1 MRLRPGLTDRALIG
15 SVAYPDLRDHSAG
28 LVVVERLLEG
38 ETPAS
43 VVVEDLSFNPIAVVQ
58 RLQDEPP
65 GDFFVRAIF
74 LGSVPREGLRLPGA
88 ITAYRWDGELP
99 DAEEIQRAVTDGVTG
114 IIHLDNTLIVARH
127 FGMLPVETYV
137 IEIEP
142 WDHDFG
148 SELSGPVAAAIEPAS
163 QMAMRLATDPAYARS
178 LPVAPLGGDAVVSV
192 GGW

>member
-1 MRLRPGLTDRALIG
+1 MTDRALIG
-15 SVAYPDLRDHSAG
+15 CVAYPDLRDHSAG
-28 LVVVERLLEG
+28 LVVVERMLER
-38 ETPAS
+38 ELPPR

-65 GDFFVRAIF
+65 DDYFVRAIF
-74 LGSVPREGLRLPGA
+74 LGSVPRDGLRLPGA

-99 DAEEIQRAVTDGVTG
+99 DAVEIQRAVTDGVTG

-127 FGMLPVETYV
+127 FGVLPGETYV

-142 WDHDFG
+142 RDHDFG
-148 SELSGPVAAAIEPAS
+148 DELSEPVAAAIEPAS
-163 QMAMRLATDPAYARS
+163 RIATRLATDPAYARS
-178 LPVAPLGGDAVVSV
+178 LPVAALGGEAVVSV